1 MNIDNLIHSL
11 NARALLFGA
20 AIAMVIAAAA
30 TVSATGDE
38 LGLASKNG
46 AASVEVVRL
55 EPVAVTISTERFDA
69 IRAESLGPSVI
80 ARASNKAARRV

>member
-46 AASVEVVRL
+46 AVRNRWV
-55 EPVAVTISTERFDA
+55 PR
-69 IRAESLGPSVI
+69 
-80 ARASNKAARRV
+80 